1 MRANV
6 GSPDRTARIII
17 GSLLILAAF
26 IPALSLAASP
36 ILQWGAVV
44 VGAVLIV
51 TALVRFC
58 PLYTVFGMS
67 TCKVA
72 NR

>member
-1 MRANV
+1 MRANI
-6 GSPDRTARIII
+6 GSVDRIARIVL
-17 GSLLILAAF
+17 GLALVVLPF
-26 IPALSLAASP
+26 IPALSLAAIP
-36 ILQWGAVV
+36 ALQWGAVV

-51 TALVRFC
+51 TAAMRFC
-58 PLYTVFGMS
+58 PLYTLFGLS